1 MPLNGHPCWRLTSAC
16 TYKHRELRAP
26 FRCYPILLL
35 THYRREKWDQC
46 LSHHSGVDF
55 RHVLCAQKPSCIS
68 RRQGLL
74 GLALARPLNPRAPG
88 HGKSLFLN
96 ACNRLC
102 QVLCKP
108 RASDFMNSS
117 ATTTSLGA
125 LLSVANVIA
134 AITTSIHS
142 STVLGSDTPAAGG
155 GMIRLCCE

>member
-1 MPLNGHPCWRLTSAC
+1 MHAAEWPLVLAANKCMRIQTSGTPC
-16 TYKHRELRAP
+16 P
-26 FRCYPILLL
+26 LLL
-35 THYRREKWDQC
+35 LPHTAPHPLEEREMG
-46 LSHHSGVDF
+46 SHHSGVDF
-55 RHVLCAQKPSCIS
+55 RHVLRAQQPSCIS

-74 GLALARPLNPRAPG
+74 GLALARPHNPRAPG

-155 GMIRLCCE
+155 GMIRSCCE